1 MIFWN
6 VILVSYFYFVWN
18 GTEINVTFHLC
29 RLRQSTQRNIV
40 NINGS
45 SSEWINVWTHF
56 VLEYFITQ
64 YLKGLQHNIPLSGL
78 SFYKTMTIVTSPSS
92 LRALSIFFI
101 QFLQSSSPLFPDC
114 HLSLVKLWLVA
125 GNWETGSANIGDIIN
140 PSHVII
146 ISTGER
152 FTTSTNCRAVTPL
165 SLASKYFR
173 NQTIKSSIRFNVEV
187 RLAGV
192 PS

>member
-1 MIFWN
+1 MTSNYGLSNWYFCKKLSLQTVDFKNSNLKRLKSHLSKSIMIFWN

-64 YLKGLQHNIPLSGL
+64 YLKGLQHNIPVSGL
-78 SFYKTMTIVTSPSS
+78 SLYMTMTIFISLPLRTS
-92 LRALSIFFI
+92 
-101 QFLQSSSPLFPDC
+101 
-114 HLSLVKLWLVA
+114 
-125 GNWETGSANIGDIIN
+125 E
-140 PSHVII
+140 
-146 ISTGER
+146 
-152 FTTSTNCRAVTPL
+152 
-165 SLASKYFR
+165 
-173 NQTIKSSIRFNVEV
+173 
-187 RLAGV
+187 
-192 PS
+192 

>member
-1 MIFWN
+1 MTSNYGLSNWYFCKKLSLQTVDFKNSNLKRLKSHLSKSIMIFWN

-64 YLKGLQHNIPLSGL
+64 YLKGLQHNIPVSGL
-78 SFYKTMTIVTSPSS
+78 SLYMTMTILISLSSPSWGIIS
-92 LRALSIFFI
+92 REKFYNLKDGKSSFSVHRYLSII
-101 QFLQSSSPLFPDC
+101 PMADL
-114 HLSLVKLWLVA
+114 
-125 GNWETGSANIGDIIN
+125 ENI
-140 PSHVII
+140 
-146 ISTGER
+146 
-152 FTTSTNCRAVTPL
+152 
-165 SLASKYFR
+165 
-173 NQTIKSSIRFNVEV
+173 
-187 RLAGV
+187 
-192 PS
+192 